1 MANQNFIGYN
11 RYQLLTDLDVDPNSL
26 CSICSWEQELIL
38 SRDEQH
44 SDQCQITN
52 KFRSTHPCYWKA
64 IERGGW
70 SWNAVTGLP
79 ENGVKWCEET
89 APRQSQ
95 SSAETRKLWQFKTW
109 HLPATKGG
117 RAKMAT
123 PGMWLG
129 GTSCCELVVAGQAG
143 PAGAASGPNTAGCQT
158 RWGGL
163 LCEMLARG
171 QSRRG
176 DVAGGGTEPV
186 GGWQGQGVHHSQG
199 AQARHGVSCRRWIKV
214 FHLVSMWTWPHCS
227 VGSDH
232 LILLHTELIRFVSC
246 TALVSE
252 KSITLFSDTLTGLMC
267 WKKKANTGFSLL
279 YICSCC
285 KAVLAVWKLLRRGN
299 IQRGRWPAC
308 CIGHLCARK
317 AVCSCTRSCTWKL
330 RICP

>member
-1 MANQNFIGYN
+1 MAPPCHQGWPSQNGHPGYVVG
-11 RYQLLTDLDVDPNSL
+11 RDFLLWTGGGWTGGAGWCCQRAKHSGV
-26 CSICSWEQELIL
+26 
-38 SRDEQH
+38 
-44 SDQCQITN
+44 SDQVGRVAMRNVGPRAEQ
-52 KFRSTHPCYWKA
+52 
-64 IERGGW
+64 
-70 SWNAVTGLP
+70 TG
-79 ENGVKWCEET
+79 
-89 APRQSQ
+89 
-95 SSAETRKLWQFKTW
+95 
-109 HLPATKGG
+109 
-117 RAKMAT
+117 
-123 PGMWLG
+123 
-129 GTSCCELVVAGQAG
+129 
-143 PAGAASGPNTAGCQT
+143 
-158 RWGGL
+158 
-163 LCEMLARG
+163 
-171 QSRRG
+171 G

-285 KAVLAVWKLLRRGN
+285 KAVLAVWELLRRGN